1 MAAHNNHQWQIGEE
15 AFADLKKLTNVKM
28 GILLGL
34 LKMTRLT
41 SVGERILD
49 LNGKT
54 AELCEI
60 SGVSR
65 HAVYYCLD
73 QLIAS
78 KVLLRGGR
86 RGIYLVNPY
95 MFAAGTADE
104 VDQGQ
109 KTWAFGGTKG
119 E

>member
-1 MAAHNNHQWQIGEE
+1 MAAHNNHRWQIGET
-15 AFADLKKLTNVKM
+15 AFADPKKLTNVKM

-41 SVGERILD
+41 STGEQILD

-65 HAVYYCLD
+65 HAVYHCID
-73 QLIAS
+73 QMIAS
-78 KVLLRGGR
+78 GVLLRGGR
-86 RGIYLVNPY
+86 RGIYLINPY
-95 MFAAGTADE
+95 IFTAGTADE
-104 VDQGQ
+104 ADRGQ
-109 KTWAFGGTKG
+109 MAWAFGGTKD